1 MEHQGTRIVDSQ
13 VFSFLSEI
21 ASVNRILLTFF
32 LRMKSLINCDSS
44 RNLAPPFFPTY
55 DYGIPGYEFGSLA
68 RSVYYNAFAHLR
80 AERGKT
86 ECGRD

>member
-1 MEHQGTRIVDSQ
+1 MIR
-13 VFSFLSEI
+13 LEI
-21 ASVNRILLTFF
+21 
-32 LRMKSLINCDSS
+32 S
-44 RNLAPPFFPTY
+44 RHPIFPTY

-86 ECGRD
+86 ECGQDLSRIILYHFDKQIMAGDRN

>member
-13 VFSFLSEI
+13 VFSLLSEI
-21 ASVNRILLTFF
+21 ALVNRILLAFF
-32 LRMKSLINCDSS
+32 LSMKSVINCDSS
-44 RNLAPPFFPTY
+44 RNLAPPFFSL
-55 DYGIPGYEFGSLA
+55 FGLLA
-68 RSVYYNAFAHLR
+68 RSVDYNAFAHLQ

>member
-1 MEHQGTRIVDSQ
+1 MIR
-13 VFSFLSEI
+13 LEI
-21 ASVNRILLTFF
+21 
-32 LRMKSLINCDSS
+32 S
-44 RNLAPPFFPTY
+44 RHPFFPTY

-86 ECGRD
+86 EYGRD

>member
-21 ASVNRILLTFF
+21 ALVNRILLTFF
-32 LRMKSLINCDSS
+32 LSMKS
-44 RNLAPPFFPTY
+44 RNLEISRHIFFPTY